1 MQEIPRYARKDVTF
15 LMGQPRE
22 LPEDDLVYSTRVRQ
36 LKTYYSQEIQLLGI
50 PLLKNARD
58 EYNLWQRRFW
68 EHRVRDESDL
78 STHID
83 YIHFNPVKHGLV
95 QKVIDRP
102 YSSFQN
108 YARQEMLPNNW
119 GGKSLQGEF
128 CE

>member
-1 MQEIPRYARKDVTF
+1 
-15 LMGQPRE
+15 MGQPWE
-22 LPEDDLVYSTRVRQ
+22 LPEGDLVYSTRVRQ

-128 CE
+128 GE